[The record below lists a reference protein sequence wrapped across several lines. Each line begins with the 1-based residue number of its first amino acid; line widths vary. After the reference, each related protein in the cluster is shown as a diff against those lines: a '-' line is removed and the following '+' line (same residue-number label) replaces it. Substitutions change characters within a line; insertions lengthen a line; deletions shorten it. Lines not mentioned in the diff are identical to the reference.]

1 MRMSH
6 AKVTCEW
13 TLFADI
19 TQYVQF
25 FVNYFLSSIY
35 HAEFRKYTRF
45 HKDQLPT
52 HKNMAPLT
60 YKAMYVRMQ
69 ALSPST
75 HFWQILG
82 RVPISFPNL
91 NYWIR
96 QDESSGGDYFLSER
110 KSWKSVRHR
119 YKGPLTPKVH
129 VLITTV
135 FVETRLWKTK
145 HSRKR
150 FQNVRQ
156 SYVLSTCRIEIHQSQ
171 PASMT

>member
-1 MRMSH
+1 MQSGLSDMRMSH

-35 HAEFRKYTRF
+35 HAEFRKHTRF
-45 HKDQLPT
+45 HKDQLQT
-52 HKNMAPLT
+52 YKNMAPLT
-60 YKAMYVRMQ
+60 YKAMYVRMR

-75 HFWQILG
+75 HFFVKKHWQILD

-96 QDESSGGDYFLSER
+96 QDESSGGDYFLFER

-119 YKGPLTPKVH
+119 YKGPLTPRVH
-129 VLITTV
+129 VLTNSSHYI
-135 FVETRLWKTK
+135 LIC
-145 HSRKR
+145 SPKR
-150 FQNVRQ
+150 VSAMFLCWLVGRWICD
-156 SYVLSTCRIEIHQSQ
+156 LH
-171 PASMT
+171 